1 MKRSKLIALMF
12 VVCLSFTSKPSLA
25 APDEYDES
33 QANPLR
39 ITAYLIHPFGVITEW
54 LFLRPFHY
62 LVSANEGNEKL
73 FGHRPHPPLLAE
85 PQPLYDY
92 GMAKRVPLKQVQS
105 DPKQVAA
112 MPAGERVRI
121 VEVPVEKV
129 VTKEVVKEV
138 PQVVEVE
145 RVIFEGVAF
154 RFDSAE
160 LTDLGK
166 GQVYL
171 AAQRLKDKADVT
183 IVVEGHT
190 DNVGTDEYNQKLGMR
205 RAEVIM
211 KELSR
216 LGIDTSKMAPT
227 SLGESKPLVN
237 QNSPWAHALN
247 RRVEFQMKAAR

>member
-1 MKRSKLIALMF
+1 MKRSKVIVLVFL
-12 VVCLSFTSKPSLA
+12 VCLAITSKTSFA

-39 ITAYLIHPFGVITEW
+39 IAAYLLHPFGVATEW
-54 LFLRPFHY
+54 LLVRPFHY
-62 LVSANEGNEKL
+62 LVSANEQNEKL
-73 FGHRPHPPLLAE
+73 FGHRPHPPLLTE
-85 PQPLYDY
+85 PQPVYEF
-92 GMAKRVPLKQVQS
+92 GMPRRVSFKQAHS
-105 DPKQVAA
+105 EPKQASFA
-112 MPAGERVRI
+112 PMGEQVRI

-129 VTKEVVKEV
+129 VTQEIVKEV

-145 RVIFEGVAF
+145 RVIFPGVAF

-160 LTDLGK
+160 LTDLGR
-166 GQVYL
+166 GQLYL
-171 AAQRLKDKADVT
+171 AAQRLKEKSDVT

-205 RAEVIM
+205 RAEIII

-216 LGIDTSKMAPT
+216 LGIDTSKMSRT

-237 QNSPWAHALN
+237 QDNPWAHALN
-247 RRVEFQMKAAR
+247 RRVEFQVKAAR

>member
-1 MKRSKLIALMF
+1 MKRFKVF
-12 VVCLSFTSKPSLA
+12 VIVFLVCLAFTAKTGFA

-54 LFLRPFHY
+54 LLLRPFHY
-62 LVSANEGNEKL
+62 LVSANEQNEYL
-73 FGHRPHPPLLAE
+73 FGHRSHPPLLTE
-85 PQPLYDY
+85 PQPAYDF
-92 GMAKRVPLKQVQS
+92 GMSRRIPLKQVQS
-105 DPKQVAA
+105 EPRQVAA
-112 MPAGERVRI
+112 ARGGETVRV

-129 VTKEVVKEV
+129 VTKEVLKEV
-138 PQVVEVE
+138 PVEVE
-145 RVIFEGVAF
+145 RVVFPGVAF

-171 AAQRLKDKADVT
+171 AAQRLRDKADVT
-183 IVVEGHT
+183 FVVEGHT
-190 DNVGTDEYNQKLGMR
+190 DNVGTDEYNQRLGMR

-211 KELSR
+211 KELGQ
-216 LGIDTSKMAPT
+216 LGVDTSRMSTA

-237 QNSPWAHALN
+237 QDNPWAHALN
-247 RRVEFQMKAAR
+247 RRVEFQVKAAR

>member
-1 MKRSKLIALMF
+1 MKRSTVIALTF
-12 VVCLSFTSKPSLA
+12 FVCLSLTSKPGFS

-33 QANPLR
+33 QANPFR
-39 ITAYLIHPFGVITEW
+39 ITAYLIHPFAVITEW

-62 LVSANEGNEKL
+62 VVSANEQNEYL

-92 GMAKRVPLKQVQS
+92 GMAKRIPMK
-105 DPKQVAA
+105 DPQAQPKPVAA
-112 MPAGERVRI
+112 MPTGERVKV

-129 VTKEVVKEV
+129 VTKEVIKEV
-138 PQVVEVE
+138 PQIVEVE
-145 RVIFEGVAF
+145 RIVFPGVAF

-171 AAQRLKDKADVT
+171 AAQKLKEKADVT

-211 KELSR
+211 KELGN
-216 LGIDTSKMAPT
+216 LGIDTSRMSTA
-227 SLGESKPLVN
+227 SMGEGKPLIN
-237 QNSPWAHALN
+237 QDNPWAHAIN
-247 RRVEFQMKAAR
+247 RRVEFQVKAAR

>member
-1 MKRSKLIALMF
+1 MKRSKAIVTVFL
-12 VVCLSFTSKPSLA
+12 VCLALSARTGFA

-33 QANPLR
+33 QANPFR

-62 LVSANEGNEKL
+62 LVSANEQNEKL
-73 FGHRPHPPLLAE
+73 FGHRPHPPLLTD
-85 PQPLYDY
+85 PQPAYDF
-92 GMAKRVPLKQVQS
+92 GMAKRVPLKQAQS
-105 DPKQVAA
+105 ESKQVAA
-112 MPAGERVRI
+112 VPTGETVRV
-121 VEVPVEKV
+121 VEVPVEKL
-129 VTKEVVKEV
+129 VTKEVIKEV

-145 RVIFEGVAF
+145 RVVFPGVAF
-154 RFDSAE
+154 HFDSAE

-171 AAQRLKDKADVT
+171 AAQRLKEKSDVT

-211 KELSR
+211 KELNR
-216 LGIDTSKMAPT
+216 LGIDTSKMSTA
-227 SLGESKPLVN
+227 SLGESKPLVSQDN
-237 QNSPWAHALN
+237 AWAHALN
-247 RRVEFQMKAAR
+247 RRVEFQVKAAR

>member
-1 MKRSKLIALMF
+1 MKRSQVTVWVFFVALAF
-12 VVCLSFTSKPSLA
+12 STRSGFA

-33 QANPLR
+33 QANPFR
-39 ITAYLIHPFGVITEW
+39 ITAYLIHPVGVITEW

-62 LVSANEGNEKL
+62 LVSANEQNEKL
-73 FGHRPHPPLLAE
+73 FGHRPHPPLLTEA
-85 PQPLYDY
+85 QPVYDF
-92 GMAKRVPLKQVQS
+92 GMARRVPLRQTQAESK
-105 DPKQVAA
+105 PVAA
-112 MPAGERVRI
+112 APMGERVTV

-129 VTKEVVKEV
+129 VTKEVIKEV

-145 RVIFEGVAF
+145 RVVFPGVAF

-171 AAQRLKDKADVT
+171 AAQRLKEKSDVT

-211 KELSR
+211 RELSR
-216 LGIDTSKMAPT
+216 LGIDTSRMQAT
-227 SLGESKPLVN
+227 SVGESRPLVN
-237 QNSPWAHALN
+237 QESPWAHALN
-247 RRVEFQMKAAR
+247 RRVEFQVKAQR

>member
-1 MKRSKLIALMF
+1 MKLSKVF
-12 VVCLSFTSKPSLA
+12 VVAFLVSLALASKSGFA

-33 QANPLR
+33 QSHPLR

-62 LVSANEGNEKL
+62 LVSANEQNEKL
-73 FGHRPHPPLLAE
+73 FGHRPHPALLTE

-92 GMAKRVPLKQVQS
+92 GIAKRVPLSQAQSESKQVS
-105 DPKQVAA
+105 AP
-112 MPAGERVRI
+112 PTGERVRI

-138 PQVVEVE
+138 PTVVEVE

-160 LTDLGK
+160 LTELGK

-171 AAQRLKDKADVT
+171 AAQRLKEKSDVT

-190 DNVGTDEYNQKLGMR
+190 DNVGPDEYNQKLGMR

-211 KELSR
+211 RELGR
-216 LGIDTSKMAPT
+216 LGIDTTKMSAA
-227 SLGESKPLVN
+227 SLGESRPLVS
-237 QNSPWAHALN
+237 QDNSWAHALN
-247 RRVEFQMKAAR
+247 RRVEFHVQAAR

>member
-1 MKRSKLIALMF
+1 MKRFKVF
-12 VVCLSFTSKPSLA
+12 VIVFLVCLAFTAKTGFA

-54 LFLRPFHY
+54 LLLRPFHY
-62 LVSANEGNEKL
+62 LVSANEQNEYL
-73 FGHRPHPPLLAE
+73 FGHRSHPPLLTE
-85 PQPLYDY
+85 PQPAYDF
-92 GMAKRVPLKQVQS
+92 GMSRRIPLKQVQS
-105 DPKQVAA
+105 EPRQVAA
-112 MPAGERVRI
+112 ARGGETVRV

-129 VTKEVVKEV
+129 VTQEVLKEV
-138 PQVVEVE
+138 PVEVE
-145 RVIFEGVAF
+145 RVVFPGVAF

-171 AAQRLKDKADVT
+171 AAQRLRDKADVT
-183 IVVEGHT
+183 FVVEGHT
-190 DNVGTDEYNQKLGMR
+190 DNVGTDEYNQRLGMR

-211 KELSR
+211 KELGQ
-216 LGIDTSKMAPT
+216 LGVDTSRMSTA

-237 QNSPWAHALN
+237 QDNPWAHALN
-247 RRVEFQMKAAR
+247 RRVEFQVKAAR

>member
-1 MKRSKLIALMF
+1 MKRSEVIALAF
-12 VVCLSFTSKPSLA
+12 VVFLSLTSTPGLA

-62 LVSANEGNEKL
+62 LVSANEQNETL
-73 FGHRPHPPLLAE
+73 FGHRPHPPLLVE
-85 PQPLYDY
+85 PQPAYDF
-92 GMAKRVPLKQVQS
+92 GMARRVPLKQTQS
-105 DPKQVAA
+105 EPKQVAA
-112 MPAGERVRI
+112 ASMGERVRI

-129 VTKEVVKEV
+129 VTKEVIKEV

-171 AAQRLKDKADVT
+171 AAQRLKEKADVT

-216 LGIDTSKMAPT
+216 LGVDTSKMSSA

-237 QNSPWAHALN
+237 EDNAWAHAVN
-247 RRVEFQMKAAR
+247 RRVEFQVKAAR